1 MSEIEIKSCRRGERP
16 PRRAW
21 RGDAARAIEALR
33 KDVRT
38 LTDRIAQ
45 LQEKQP
51 GEESQ

>member
-1 MSEIEIKSCRRGERP
+1 MSESGGKGCRRGERP

-33 KDVRT
+33 RDVKA

-45 LQEKQP
+45 LQAKQR
-51 GEESQ
+51 EEEAA